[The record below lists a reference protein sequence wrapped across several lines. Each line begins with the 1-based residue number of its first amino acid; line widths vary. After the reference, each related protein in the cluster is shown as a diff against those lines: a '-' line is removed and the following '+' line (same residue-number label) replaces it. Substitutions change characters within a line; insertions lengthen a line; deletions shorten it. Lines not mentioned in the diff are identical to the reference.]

1 MARRYVCNPKTGRVI
16 EVDGST
22 YKQVSKNAA
31 YKRKLTRSP
40 KSSSKKKLIPCKS
53 PRRKKKSPKRR
64 RRRAPVKC
72 GNHKGSTAPS
82 SDERNHIAETC
93 GEECFLGDN
102 MRFAVCDT
110 ECSHS
115 PLRISA
121 ACIRA
126 RQLSSPRSKK
136 VKGRSKAYYNRIAQ
150 RALALRNAELR
161 SSGGAN
167 PRKYQ
172 AHNRWDHDPHN
183 TFGTCHRKE
192 NCFSESDS
200 KHNMSYSSCK
210 RLGDQEGYGSWE
222 VNDPVPGE
230 VAWQRLNINAE
241 VCTCNCITHEMNEE
255 NLRKEKEAHKLLY
268 GDYVELL
275 KRLPSPSMAAAAAAV
290 RKQQKMG
297 AARETLPQEGVRKYF
312 RLNPPG
318 SRKTFP
324 GGT

>member
-16 EVDGST
+16 AVDGST

-40 KSSSKKKLIPCKS
+40 KSSSKKNLIPCKS

-82 SDERNHIAETC
+82 SDERKHIAETC

-121 ACIRA
+121 ACTRA
-126 RQLSSPRSKK
+126 RQLASRK

-150 RALALRNAELR
+150 RALSLKRTPSVNPDW
-161 SSGGAN
+161 GGERRTRIRPTAFRE
-167 PRKYQ
+167 P
-172 AHNRWDHDPHN
+172 
-183 TFGTCHRKE
+183 
-192 NCFSESDS
+192 
-200 KHNMSYSSCK
+200 
-210 RLGDQEGYGSWE
+210 RLG
-222 VNDPVPGE
+222 
-230 VAWQRLNINAE
+230 RL
-241 VCTCNCITHEMNEE
+241 
-255 NLRKEKEAHKLLY
+255 
-268 GDYVELL
+268 
-275 KRLPSPSMAAAAAAV
+275 
-290 RKQQKMG
+290 
-297 AARETLPQEGVRKYF
+297 
-312 RLNPPG
+312 
-318 SRKTFP
+318 
-324 GGT
+324 

>member
-40 KSSSKKKLIPCKS
+40 KSSLKKKLIPCKS

-121 ACIRA
+121 ACTRA
-126 RQLSSPRSKK
+126 RQLASRK
-136 VKGRSKAYYNRIAQ
+136 VKGRNKAYYNRIAQ
-150 RALALRNAELR
+150 RAMA
-161 SSGGAN
+161 
-167 PRKYQ
+167 
-172 AHNRWDHDPHN
+172 
-183 TFGTCHRKE
+183 
-192 NCFSESDS
+192 
-200 KHNMSYSSCK
+200 
-210 RLGDQEGYGSWE
+210 
-222 VNDPVPGE
+222 
-230 VAWQRLNINAE
+230 
-241 VCTCNCITHEMNEE
+241 
-255 NLRKEKEAHKLLY
+255 
-268 GDYVELL
+268 L
-275 KRLPSPSMAAAAAAV
+275 KRLPPVNPDWGAKDEPEFDRPPSVNPDWGDAFKHEVSAESKVHGYSPFN
-290 RKQQKMG
+290 KTDLDLG
-297 AARETLPQEGVRKYF
+297 GGGVRHETPFNLIREREREKNGTCYKGQ
-312 RLNPPG
+312 NCPG
-318 SRKTFP
+318 DLVDTWKNVRYSTCKNIGSPHGFGSWKGDNTMRCANF
-324 GGT
+324 

>member
-40 KSSSKKKLIPCKS
+40 KSSSKKNLIPCKS

-110 ECSHS
+110 ECNHS

-121 ACIRA
+121 ACTRA
-126 RQLSSPRSKK
+126 RQLASRK
-136 VKGRSKAYYNRIAQ
+136 VKGRNKAYYNRIAQ
-150 RALALRNAELR
+150 RALALKEKPPAYSDKSYSFPPVRPVWGAKDEPEFDRPLSVNPDWDDFKHEGSEESKVYGYSPFNKNDLDLGG
-161 SSGGAN
+161 SGL
-167 PRKYQ
+167 PRRETIFDLIQK
-172 AHNRWDHDPHN
+172 REKD
-183 TFGTCHRKE
+183 GTCYKGQ
-192 NCFSESDS
+192 NCPDGP
-200 KHNMSYSSCK
+200 NMVKNVAYSTCK
-210 RLGDQEGYGSWE
+210 NMRPHGFGSW
-222 VNDPVPGE
+222 
-230 VAWQRLNINAE
+230 
-241 VCTCNCITHEMNEE
+241 
-255 NLRKEKEAHKLLY
+255 K
-268 GDYVELL
+268 GD
-275 KRLPSPSMAAAAAAV
+275 RTMSCDN
-290 RKQQKMG
+290 
-297 AARETLPQEGVRKYF
+297 F
-312 RLNPPG
+312 
-318 SRKTFP
+318 
-324 GGT
+324 